1 MQETITYIIEFL
13 LHGNKHLISEVGYTN
28 DVNQFHRYRVVIIPS
43 HFFDD
48 SVYGT
53 VQSMPQLPLGNI
65 EHTPL
70 LFGKPLLRKE
80 GNTLLIEA
88 DIIASSYFLLSRY
101 EEMLN
106 PKTLRDEHGR
116 FIGKKS
122 LPYQAG
128 FIDRPI
134 VDEYGQL
141 LRGWLREQGCDVTE
155 PEAKYNNIFLTHDVD
170 SIAHF
175 RHLRGTIGGFIRGI
189 LHKGCAIKI
198 VLKSLLSLEN
208 DPAYTFPWIYRRDKH
223 VQSAIPIYFI
233 KATKHVKGLDY
244 PGYKL
249 NGKDFTRF
257 VKHTLNNCP
266 NAQFGLHASYQSG
279 YHPDLIAKEQNRL
292 QKVFPK
298 QTITRARHHYLHA
311 LQPEDMMYLIKAGI
325 TDDYTMGYADIA
337 GFRLGT
343 CRAVQFVNP
352 HTKELTSLTIH
363 PLTMMD
369 CTLSNN
375 NYMNL
380 SYDEAFSYA
389 CQLIDTTKK
398 YHGDVC
404 LLWHNTIVDNQ
415 GINKNSYHKRLYS
428 NIINYLQNS
437 IE

>member
-1 MQETITYIIEFL
+1 MQETIAYIIEFL
-13 LHGNKHLISEVGYTN
+13 LHGNKQLISEVGYTS
-28 DVNQFHRYRVVIIPS
+28 DAKLFDHYSVVIIPS
-43 HFFDD
+43 KFFDNNI
-48 SVYGT
+48 YGT
-53 VQSMPQLPLGNI
+53 AESMPRLPLGNI

-80 GNTLLIEA
+80 GKTLIVEA

-106 PKTLRDEHGR
+106 QTKLRDEHGR

-122 LPYQAG
+122 LPYLAG

-141 LRGWLREQGCDVTE
+141 LRAWLRQQGCDVTE

-175 RHLRGTIGGFIRGI
+175 RYLRGTIGGFIRGL
-189 LHKGCAIKI
+189 LHKGSTIKV
-198 VLKSLLSLEN
+198 VLKSLFSLEK
-208 DPAYTFPWIYRRDKH
+208 DPAYTFPWIYERDKQ
-223 VQSAIPIYFI
+223 VQGAIPIYFI
-233 KATKHVKGLDY
+233 KAAKHVKGFDY

-249 NGKDFTRF
+249 KGKDFTAF

-279 YHPDLIAKEQNRL
+279 YEPNLILEERNRL

-298 QTITRARHHYLHA
+298 QVITSARHHYLHA

-343 CRAVQFVNP
+343 CRAVRFINP
-352 HTKELTSLTIH
+352 HTKALTPLILH

-369 CTLSNN
+369 GTLSESK
-375 NYMNL
+375 YMGL
-380 SYDEAFSYA
+380 DEIQALEYA
-389 CQLIDTTKK
+389 KQLMNETKK
-398 YHGDVC
+398 HNGDLC
-404 LLWHNTIVDNQ
+404 LLWHNTRFTN
-415 GINKNSYHKRLYS
+415 NNYHKALYQS
-428 NIINYLQNS
+428 VIQYLLVEVQ
-437 IE
+437 

>member
-13 LHGNKHLISEVGYTN
+13 LHGNTHLIPEVGYTN

-48 SVYGT
+48 GVYGT
-53 VQSMPQLPLGNI
+53 VQSTPQLPLENI
-65 EHTPL
+65 EQTPL

-141 LRGWLREQGCDVTE
+141 LRGWLRQQGCDVTE
-155 PEAKYNNIFLTHDVD
+155 PEATYNNIFLTHDVD
-170 SIAHF
+170 SVAHF
-175 RHLRGTIGGFIRGI
+175 RHFRGTVGGFLRAL
-189 LHKGCAIKI
+189 LHKGCAIKV
-198 VLKSLLSLEN
+198 VLKSLFSLEK
-208 DPAYTFPWIYRRDKH
+208 DPAYTFPWIYRRDKQ

-233 KATKHVKGLDY
+233 KAASHVKGLDY

-249 NGKDFTRF
+249 NGKDFKAF
-257 VKHTLNNCP
+257 VKHTLKNCP
-266 NAQFGLHASYQSG
+266 SAQFGLHASYQSG
-279 YHPDLIAKEQNRL
+279 YHPNLIVKEQCRL
-292 QKVFPK
+292 QKAFPK
-298 QTITRARHHYLHA
+298 QVITSARHHYLHA

-343 CRAVQFVNP
+343 CRAVRFINP
-352 HTKELTSLTIH
+352 HTKKLTPLTLH

-369 CTLSNN
+369 CTLSEAK
-375 NYMNL
+375 YMGLN
-380 SYDEAFSYA
+380 
-389 CQLIDTTKK
+389 DTQALNMARHLMNETRK
-398 YHGDVC
+398 HNGDLC
-404 LLWHNTIVDNQ
+404 LLWHNTTFTNPNYHSVLYQ
-415 GINKNSYHKRLYS
+415 TLINDL
-428 NIINYLQNS
+428 S
-437 IE
+437 IKAE